1 MKNILLLILTT
12 SPCAFAQNAVTV
24 THYRT
29 GGPAGVT
36 AAAGVVVA
44 AGPPVEGAPY
54 AATVTSKSTQT
65 LEDGSLIVQSNTGSV
80 ARDSEGRT
88 REDAPMPAVDDS
100 SMRTPHLVFVQDP
113 VAHVS
118 YVLNLTNKTAEKA
131 PLPSGAGVNTRLV
144 VRSRTALG
152 EETGDALFVGAPEGQ
167 VAVMTSG
174 LLAGI
179 QNVRSEDLGSKTIE
193 GLMVNGVRTTNTIPA
208 GEIGNAKAIQVISE
222 VWTSPELKAVVYSK
236 LSDPRTGE
244 HIFELTNILRG
255 EPDASLFV
263 VPSDFRLVDG
273 PVPAS
278 VDSE

>member
-12 SPCAFAQNAVTV
+12 SQCAFAQNTVTV
-24 THYRT
+24 NHDRT

-54 AATVTSKSTQT
+54 SATVTSKSTQT
-65 LEDGSLIVQSNTGSV
+65 LEDGSLIAQSNTGSV

-88 REDAPMPAVDDS
+88 REDAPMPGADDS
-100 SMRTPHLVFVQDP
+100 SMRTPHLVFLQDP

-131 PLPSGAGVNTRLV
+131 PLPSGAGANTRLV